1 MDFSG
6 HVFTVLFDALNS
18 ALAGIVGKYAAV
30 IGIVS
35 PALRIGM
42 VIYIS
47 LLGYAIMR
55 GAVQYPF
62 REYAYRGCQLAFLYF
77 AVTSLYGAQIGIF
90 ALGGLPGQFATA
102 LGGADAGGLGGFY
115 DKLAG
120 SGFLAAHQLQEV
132 ADTYQKSQGLVP
144 DIGYAFFTG
153 FLIICVIIATIV
165 CAAIG
170 FTITA
175 FGLFALALL
184 SVVGPLFVA
193 ALLFESTRGYFFA
206 WLGACLNY
214 LMLIV
219 FCLVLTLFLTQTG
232 EALLATIGGDAA
244 GQAGATGDILVG
256 ATKAIAFY
264 ILGFFF
270 FLQIP
275 SLAASLGGGGPALA
289 NQFAQA
295 VAAAG
300 GFVIG
305 QSFGGAKTPINAIAR
320 GVQRGIARARTSGAI
335 SNASSGGTANA

>member
-6 HVFTVLFDALNS
+6 HVFTTMFDALNS

-30 IGIVS
+30 IGIVA
-35 PALRIGM
+35 PALRIGI

-47 LLGYAIMR
+47 LLGFAIMR

-62 REYAYRGCQLAFLYF
+62 REYVYRGCQLAFLYF
-77 AVTSLYGAQIGIF
+77 AVTSLYGTQIGMF

-102 LGGADAGGLGGFY
+102 LGGADVGGLGGFY
-115 DKLAG
+115 DKLTG
-120 SGFLAAHQLQEV
+120 SGFAAADMMRTIADNYAAAHTGV
-132 ADTYQKSQGLVP
+132 FP
-144 DIGYAFFTG
+144 DVGYAVLSAVMVFA
-153 FLIICVIIATIV
+153 VIILTLI

-170 FTITA
+170 FVISA

-206 WLGACLNY
+206 WLGACINY

-219 FCLVLTLFLTQTG
+219 FALILTLFLTQIG
-232 EALLATIGGDAA
+232 ETILSTISEND
-244 GQAGATGDILVG
+244 DIVFV
-256 ATKAIAFY
+256 AVKAIAFY
-264 ILGFFF
+264 ALGFFF

-305 QSFGGAKTPINAIAR
+305 QSYGGAKTPISAIAR
-320 GVQRGIARARTSGAI
+320 GVQRGIARARVSGEI
-335 SNASSGGTANA
+335 RNASPEGTANA

>member
-1 MDFSG
+1 MDFTG
-6 HVFTVLFDALNS
+6 HVFTTMFDALNS
-18 ALAGIVGKYAAV
+18 ALGGIVGKYAAV
-30 IGIVS
+30 TAIVA
-35 PALRIGM
+35 PALRIGI

-77 AVTSLYGAQIGIF
+77 AVTSLYGAQIGMF
-90 ALGGLPGQFATA
+90 ALGGLPGQFASA
-102 LGGADAGGLGGFY
+102 LGGAEVGGLGGFY

-120 SGFLAAHQLQEV
+120 SGFVA
-132 ADTYQKSQGLVP
+132 ADTMRTIADNYQRAHTGVFP
-144 DIGYAFFTG
+144 DIGYAVLSSVMVFA
-153 FLIICVIIATIV
+153 VIVLTIV

-170 FTITA
+170 FVISA

-206 WLGACLNY
+206 WLGACINY

-219 FCLVLTLFLTQTG
+219 FALVLTLFLTQIG
-232 EALLATIGGDAA
+232 DTILTTISEND
-244 GQAGATGDILVG
+244 DIVFV
-256 ATKAIAFY
+256 AVKAIAFY
-264 ILGFFF
+264 LLGFFF

-289 NQFAQA
+289 NQFASA
-295 VAAAG
+295 LAAAG
-300 GFVIG
+300 GFVVG
-305 QSFGGAKTPINAIAR
+305 RSASGTRATSQAIAR
-320 GVQRGIARARTSGAI
+320 GVSRGINRYRTSGEV
-335 SNASSGGTANA
+335 SRGQT

>member
-1 MDFSG
+1 MDFTG
-6 HVFTVLFDALNS
+6 HVFTMMFEALNT

-35 PALRIGM
+35 PALRIGI

-62 REYAYRGCQLAFLYF
+62 REYVYRGVQLAFLYF
-77 AVTSLYGAQIGIF
+77 AVTSLYGTQIGIF
-90 ALGGLPGQFATA
+90 ALGGLPSQFATA
-102 LGGADAGGLGGFY
+102 LGGADVGGLGGYY

-120 SGFLAAHQLQEV
+120 SGFTAANTMRDI
-132 ADTYQKSQGLVP
+132 AKTYQETQGTLP
-144 DIGYAFFTG
+144 DVGYAVLSG
-153 FLIICVIIATIV
+153 FLVVLVMAATLL

-170 FTITA
+170 FVITA

-206 WLGACLNY
+206 WLGACINF

-219 FCLVLTLFLTQTG
+219 FALVLTLFLTQVG
-232 EALLATIGGDAA
+232 EAILATISENDEI
-244 GQAGATGDILVG
+244 GQA
-256 ATKAIAFY
+256 AIKVLAFY
-264 ILGFFF
+264 ALGFFF

-275 SLAASLGGGGPALA
+275 GLAASLGGGGPALA
-289 NQFAQA
+289 NQFASA
-295 VAAAG
+295 LAAAG
-300 GFVIG
+300 GFVAGRGI
-305 QSFGGAKTPINAIAR
+305 QGARAGERAIER
-320 GVQRGIARARTSGAI
+320 GVSRGIARYRGSGSVSRGRT
-335 SNASSGGTANA
+335 

>member
-1 MDFSG
+1 MDFTG
-6 HVFTVLFDALNS
+6 HVFTTMFDALNS

-30 IGIVS
+30 IGIVA
-35 PALRIGM
+35 PALRIGI

-77 AVTSLYGAQIGIF
+77 AVTSLYGAQIGMF
-90 ALGGLPGQFATA
+90 AVGGLPSQFASA
-102 LGGADAGGLGGFY
+102 LGGADVGGLGGFY

-120 SGFLAAHQLQEV
+120 TGFETANTMRKIAA
-132 ADTYQKSQGLVP
+132 TYQDTQGTLP
-144 DIGYAFFTG
+144 DIGYAVFSG
-153 FLIICVIIATIV
+153 FLVVLVMVATLL

-170 FTITA
+170 FVITA

-206 WLGACLNY
+206 WLGACINF

-219 FCLVLTLFLTQTG
+219 FALVLTLFLTQVG
-232 EALLATIGGDAA
+232 ESIITTISENDEI
-244 GQAGATGDILVG
+244 GQA
-256 ATKAIAFY
+256 AIKVLAFY
-264 ILGFFF
+264 ALGFFF

-289 NQFAQA
+289 NQFASA
-295 VAAAG
+295 LAAAG
-300 GFVIG
+300 GFVVG
-305 QSFGGAKTPINAIAR
+305 RSASGTRATSQAISR
-320 GVQRGIARARTSGAI
+320 GVSRGIDRYRGSGAV
-335 SNASSGGTANA
+335 SRGQL

>member
-1 MDFSG
+1 MDFTG
-6 HVFTVLFDALNS
+6 HVFTTMFDALNS

-30 IGIVS
+30 IDLVA
-35 PALRIGM
+35 PALRIGS

-77 AVTSLYGAQIGIF
+77 AVTSLYGAQIGMF

-102 LGGADAGGLGGFY
+102 LGGADVGGLGGFY

-120 SGFLAAHQLQEV
+120 SGFAA
-132 ADTYQKSQGLVP
+132 ADTMRTIADNYQKAHTGVFP
-144 DIGYAFFTG
+144 DVGYAMLSAVMVFS
-153 FLIICVIIATIV
+153 VIVMTIV

-170 FTITA
+170 FVITA

-193 ALLFESTRGYFFA
+193 ALLFESTRSYFFA
-206 WLGACLNY
+206 WLGACTNY

-219 FCLVLTLFLTQTG
+219 FALVLTLFLTQIG
-232 EALLATIGGDAA
+232 ATILTTISEND
-244 GQAGATGDILVG
+244 DIVFV
-256 ATKAIAFY
+256 AVKAIAFY
-264 ILGFFF
+264 LLGFFF

-275 SLAASLGGGGPALA
+275 GLAASLGGGGPALA
-289 NQFAQA
+289 NQFASA
-295 VAAAG
+295 VATAG
-300 GFVIG
+300 GFVAG
-305 QSFGGAKTPINAIAR
+305 HGLQGARAGERAIERGIAR
-320 GVQRGIARARTSGAI
+320 GVARYRGSGSI
-335 SNASSGGTANA
+335 SRGRS

>member
-1 MDFSG
+1 MDFTG
-6 HVFTVLFDALNS
+6 HVFTTMFDALSS

-30 IGIVS
+30 IGIVA
-35 PALRIGM
+35 PALRIGI

-77 AVTSLYGAQIGIF
+77 AFTSLYGTQIGMF
-90 ALGGLPGQFATA
+90 ALGGLPSQFASA
-102 LGGADAGGLGGFY
+102 LGGADVGGLGGFY

-120 SGFLAAHQLQEV
+120 TGFETANTMRKIAA
-132 ADTYQKSQGLVP
+132 TYQETQGTLP
-144 DIGYAFFTG
+144 DIGYAVFSG
-153 FLIICVIIATIV
+153 FLVVLVMIATLL

-170 FTITA
+170 FVITA

-206 WLGACLNY
+206 WLGACINF

-219 FCLVLTLFLTQTG
+219 FALVLTLFLTQVG
-232 EALLATIGGDAA
+232 ESVLTTISENDEI
-244 GQAGATGDILVG
+244 GQA
-256 ATKAIAFY
+256 AIKVLAFY
-264 ILGFFF
+264 ALGFFF

-289 NQFAQA
+289 NQFASA
-295 VAAAG
+295 LAAAG
-300 GFVIG
+300 GFVVG
-305 QSFGGAKTPINAIAR
+305 RSAGGARATSQAIAR
-320 GVQRGIARARTSGAI
+320 GVSRGIDRYRGSG
-335 SNASSGGTANA
+335 SVSRGLS

>member
-1 MDFSG
+1 MDFTG
-6 HVFTVLFDALNS
+6 HVFTTMFAALNS

-35 PALRIGM
+35 PALRIGI

-62 REYAYRGCQLAFLYF
+62 REYTYRGVQLAFLYF
-77 AVTSLYGAQIGIF
+77 AVTSLYGTQIGMF
-90 ALGGLPGQFATA
+90 ALGGLPSQFATA
-102 LGGADAGGLGGFY
+102 LGGADVGGLGGFY

-120 SGFLAAHQLQEV
+120 TGFEAANTMRKI
-132 ADTYQKSQGLVP
+132 AATYEETQGALP
-144 DIGYAFFTG
+144 DIGYAVFSG
-153 FLIICVIIATIV
+153 FLVVLVMVATLL

-170 FTITA
+170 FVISA

-184 SVVGPLFVA
+184 SVVGPLFIA

-206 WLGACLNY
+206 WLGACINY

-219 FCLVLTLFLTQTG
+219 FALVLTLFLTQVG
-232 EALLATIGGDAA
+232 ESVLTTITENDEIAQAA
-244 GQAGATGDILVG
+244 IKVL
-256 ATKAIAFY
+256 AFY
-264 ILGFFF
+264 ALGFFF

-289 NQFAQA
+289 NQFAA
-295 VAAAG
+295 TVAAAG

-305 QSFGGAKTPINAIAR
+305 QGRSGAQTS
-320 GVQRGIARARTSGAI
+320 ARAMMRRVDRYRGSGTVSRAD
-335 SNASSGGTANA
+335 T